1 MIHVIYIPAT
11 AIDYKVGKGL
21 VLELNR
27 FSAVNK
33 YRVERWCYL
42 HHLKLAAWLIRCWIY
57 LIHNSYVPYTCEI
70 GEGTV
75 FGYKGIGLVIHSDS
89 KIGKNCVI
97 GTNVTI
103 GGGTSGCHHRI
114 EEFDKIRQHV
124 PVIGNGV
131 SIATGAKILGPI
143 VIGEN
148 AVIGANAVV
157 LCDIPRNTVWGGGA
171 SQTDWRK
178 RTVGGLKNEL
188 GKAI

>member
-1 MIHVIYIPAT
+1 M
-11 AIDYKVGKGL
+11 
-21 VLELNR
+21 
-27 FSAVNK
+27 
-33 YRVERWCYL
+33 
-42 HHLKLAAWLIRCWIY
+42 
-57 LIHNSYVPYTCEI
+57 
-70 GEGTV
+70 
-75 FGYKGIGLVIHSDS
+75 IHSDS

-157 LCDIPRNTVWGGGA
+157 LCDIPRNTVWGGA